1 MTLNYNLPRGR
12 RSSPSR
18 QNKNWIPRIV
28 LVLAVALGLL
38 TAPPPVAG
46 ADEYWDTS
54 TNPGL
59 QSGNGNWSTFTFD
72 PNAFRW
78 STVITGSATLSVW
91 TNGDSA
97 FFETSG
103 SSMITVAAPGM
114 TVDSM
119 TFDGNGYTIQDGG
132 GSLSLVGTATI
143 TTNQA
148 AEISAALG
156 GSVGLTKF
164 GSQTL
169 TLSGANTYTGTTA
182 INQGTL
188 QLGNGGGTGSVSTG
202 IVINPGAN
210 FTVNRNNTATQG
222 TDFGNITGSGSLTQ
236 AGTGTTTLTAANTY
250 TGATTVSAGTL
261 LVNGSTVSQSAVTVN
276 AGGTLGGSGTIGGTV
291 TVLGGGNLSPGTSP
305 GILSTG
311 AVTMN
316 AGSNFLIEING
327 TAVGTQYDQL
337 NVTGTVTITGSVL
350 VITVGG
356 TLNYGDQFT
365 IINNDSNDAVS
376 GTFVQ
381 GNSVTSGTTTFSINY
396 AGGDGNDIVLT
407 VAPEPST
414 WIGGALAVAALAYL
428 QRRRFAGL
436 LKRKLA

>member
-1 MTLNYNLPRGR
+1 
-12 RSSPSR
+12 
-18 QNKNWIPRIV
+18 V

-97 FFETSG
+97 FFETNGLS
-103 SSMITVAAPGM
+103 TVNVAAPGM

-119 TFDGNGYTIQDGG
+119 TFDGMGYTIQAGG
-132 GSLSLVGTATI
+132 GDLSLVGTATI

-148 AEISAALG
+148 AEISAPLG
-156 GSVGLTKF
+156 GSVGLTKN
-164 GSQTL
+164 GGQTL
-169 TLSGANTYTGTTA
+169 TLSGANTYTGQT
-182 INQGTL
+182 IVNGGTL
-188 QLGNGGGTGSVSTG
+188 QLGNGGATGSISTPIG
-202 IVINPGAN
+202 VALGAN
-210 FTVNRNNTATQG
+210 FTVNRNNAATQG
-222 TDFGNITGSGSLTQ
+222 TDFGTIAGAGSFTQ
-236 AGTGTTTLTAANTY
+236 AGTGTTTLTAANIY
-250 TGATTVSAGTL
+250 TGTTTVNAGTL
-261 LVNGSTVSQSAVTVN
+261 LVNGSTVSHSAVTVN
-276 AGGTLGGSGTIGGTV
+276 SGGTLGGTGTIGGTV

-305 GILSTG
+305 GILNTG
-311 AVTMN
+311 AVTLN
-316 AGSNFLIEING
+316 AGSNFLIDING

-350 VITVGG
+350 VITIGG

-365 IINNDSNDAVS
+365 IIQNDGADAVS

-381 GNSVTSGTTTFSINY
+381 GNSVTSGTKTFSINY

-428 QRRRFAGL
+428 QRRRLAGL
-436 LKRKLA
+436 LKRAA